1 MLKKKT
7 FAVLKDISGIE
18 YVLKH
23 TSSEEIKE
31 SLLEILKTLGKD
43 YIKYNTELSDANKLP
58 ESLREIYPSNEI
70 EKKINVLLPKVPVK
84 KPEKS
89 TETNPHVTESLTN
102 PLTNPATDPE
112 PDTTKWYKG
121 KLVTYKYS
129 NEKGTVK
136 AEDGKEYP
144 FELKSIK
151 DESLQN
157 QVKKIFSKTFEPIDV
172 KFQLFKM
179 VNKYVVSDMK
189 RGTKSPKSK
198 SYVPKQVDSDEP
210 SISYA
215 NSLFTNKEYL
225 SAIKIYKQHMNDVDW
240 ETAFSQIINCYLAL
254 SNENEELG
262 YLEDLRAFVEN
273 YVDKI
278 SKKTQRHLK
287 YYSSFTTKS
296 TTIKSQ

>member
-1 MLKKKT
+1 M
-7 FAVLKDISGIE
+7 
-18 YVLKH
+18 
-23 TSSEEIKE
+23 
-31 SLLEILKTLGKD
+31 GKD
-43 YIKYNTELSDANKLP
+43 YVKYSTELSDANKLP

-172 KFQLFKM
+172 TFKLFKM

-278 SKKTQRHLK
+278 SKKRKDT
-287 YYSSFTTKS
+287 
-296 TTIKSQ
+296 